1 MRLWDIGNGDVHG
14 SDAARPGGETAHCV
28 FALRGLLPQRA
39 IHRSVPAKS
48 LAGERQQMI
57 NPETRA
63 QIRRYFYAEHWKI
76 GTIARELSVHPDGVR
91 NAIESN
97 RFNVSQPM
105 RASITDPYMAFVRQ
119 ILDQHPRL
127 RATRIHQMIR
137 ERGYTGSVIQL
148 RRAVAQLRPPAREP
162 FLRLESFPAEQA
174 QVDWAHFGHVAVGRA
189 RRALSCFVI
198 TLSWSRA
205 LYLEFFFDQTME
217 NFLRGHVHAFQDWRG
232 QPRVILYDNLRSAV
246 VERRGSEIHFN
257 PRLIELCA
265 HYHFAA
271 RPCQVRAGNQ
281 KGRVERAIRYV
292 RESFWAGR
300 AFTTLAECNR
310 QALIWRDEVAHRRR
324 WPGDDKRTVAEVFA
338 EEQPRLLS
346 APAHLFPTE
355 LVLPVRSAKTI
366 YVRFDLNDYSIPP
379 EAVGRPLT
387 LAASDT
393 QIRILDRAAEIARHR
408 RSYDR
413 GQLVLDPAH
422 QQAVL
427 KAKRKAFDVTP
438 AGRLSTAVPES
449 RTLLDLAFAQGESA
463 GSQTAQLLK
472 LLDEYGPGALRRAI
486 TEALERNTPRA
497 SSVAFLLRRQQPS
510 STTRLTVDLSHHP
523 EAQSVDVRP
532 HDLETYDELVRR
544 NGKESK

>member
-1 MRLWDIGNGDVHG
+1 MRLWDIENGDVRR
-14 SDAARPGGETAHCV
+14 SDAAKPGGDTARCV
-28 FALRGLLPQRA
+28 FAMRGLLPQRP

-76 GTIARELSVHPDGVR
+76 GTIARELNVHPDAVR

-97 RFNVSQPM
+97 RFNVNQPM

-217 NFLRGHVHAFQDWRG
+217 NFLRGHVHAFQDWGG

-310 QALIWRDEVAHRRR
+310 QALVWRDEVAHRRR
-324 WPGDDKRTVAEVFA
+324 WPGDVKRTVGEVFA
-338 EEQPRLLS
+338 EEKPRLLS

-355 LVLPVRSAKTI
+355 LVIPVRSAKTI
-366 YVRFDLNDYSIPP
+366 YIRFDLNDYSIPP
-379 EAVGRPLT
+379 EAVGRQLT

-393 QIRILDRAAEIARHR
+393 QIRILDGTAEIARHR

-413 GQLVLDPAH
+413 GQLMLDPDH

-438 AGRLSTAVPES
+438 TGRLSAAAPES
-449 RTLLDLAFAQGESA
+449 RPLLDLAFAQGESA
-463 GSQTAQLLK
+463 GSQTAQLMK
-472 LLDEYGPGALRRAI
+472 LLDEYGPAALRRGIA
-486 TEALERNTPRA
+486 EALERNTPRA
-497 SSVAFLLRRQQPS
+497 SSVAFLLRRQQR
-510 STTRLTVDLSHHP
+510 STTARLAVDLSHHP

-544 NGKESK
+544 NRKESK

>member
-1 MRLWDIGNGDVHG
+1 MRLWSIG
-14 SDAARPGGETAHCV
+14 STGGNDRGADEVVGKTTYCT
-28 FALRGLLPQRA
+28 FAMRGLPSQGP
-39 IHRSVPAKS
+39 IHRSLPAKS
-48 LAGERQQMI
+48 LVGEKQQMI
-57 NPETRA
+57 SPETRA

-76 GTIARELSVHPDGVR
+76 GTIARELNVHPDAVR

-97 RFNVSQPM
+97 RFNVTQPM
-105 RASITDPYMAFVRQ
+105 RASITDPYMEFVRQ
-119 ILDQHPRL
+119 TLDQHPRL

-137 ERGYTGSVIQL
+137 DRGYTGSVIQL

-162 FLRLESFPAEQA
+162 FLRLQSFPAEQA

-217 NFLRGHVHAFQDWRG
+217 NFLRGHVHAFQDWAG

-246 VERRGSEIHFN
+246 IERRGSEIHFN

-281 KGRVERAIRYV
+281 KGRVERAIRFV

-300 AFTTLAECNR
+300 PFTTLAECNR
-310 QALIWRDEVAHRRR
+310 QALVWRDQVAHRRR
-324 WPGDDKRTVAEVFA
+324 WPGDDRRTVAEVFA
-338 EEQPRLLS
+338 EEQARLLGP
-346 APAHLFPTE
+346 PAHPFPTD
-355 LVLPVRSAKTI
+355 LILPVRSAKTI

-379 EAVGRPLT
+379 EAVGRQLT

-393 QIRILDRAAEIARHR
+393 EVRILDGTVEVAHHR
-408 RSYDR
+408 RTYDR
-413 GQLVLDPAH
+413 RQLVLDPAH

-427 KAKRKAFDVTP
+427 KAKRKAFDVSP
-438 AGRLSTAVPES
+438 AGRLITAAPES
-449 RTLLDLAFAQGESA
+449 KTLLDLAFAQGESA

-472 LLDEYGPGALRRAI
+472 LLDEYGAAALRRAI
-486 TEALERNTPRA
+486 VEALERNTPRA
-497 SSVAFLLRRQQPS
+497 SSVAFLLRKHQRS
-510 STTRLTVDLSHHP
+510 STPRLAVDLSHHP

-532 HDLETYDELVRR
+532 HDLETYDELARPKR
-544 NGKESK
+544 KKSE